1 MSALV
6 LPTAFFLFTLLTSA
20 TSLSWVPL
28 VDERLDRLSVEHKSW
43 LERDVVYIIT
53 ERERDVFLTL
63 ESVDERNRF
72 IEAFWRRRD
81 PNRATPVNEF
91 RQEHYRRLDYA
102 NTYLGRETFRE
113 GWQTDRGRFYIILGE
128 PREIQRFD
136 GYNGLVSAHL
146 WFYQGERG
154 LAVPSFFYLLFFK
167 RDDFGEYRLYRP
179 MLDGPHALLTGS
191 GSTPTTNN
199 TAAIKALREV
209 SPELAAAS
217 LSFDPSEPADF
228 RSGRPNIGTDIM
240 IARIEA
246 APKRSIRTDYAAAGL
261 RYGNRVSADYTFNFV
276 PSRSVFSIFADPAT
290 GTALVHYS
298 VEIDPQ
304 NFSLETDEDGSKFYT
319 TLDVTVEVRTEEE
332 DDDGTLVVAIDK
344 EAYIELTPTQMQKVR
359 AHAFAYQDDF
369 PLVPGDYTV
378 SVVVRNR
385 VLTQYTVAEAALHI
399 PRFDISGSSEP
410 VLTDVILA
418 FDTRTSPSPSSS
430 MSKADANRVYTYE
443 IGDLRIHPAAEGL
456 FVIGDTV
463 HLVTQASG
471 ASPSHRVVLELRRL
485 NDRDEI
491 VRVLEREVGPGP
503 AVVDHMSLGDLV
515 GGDYQVTAR
524 LESPSGDILS
534 TRVAPLT
541 LSPLSFAPRPG
552 FVYRRGL
559 DARIPGLL
567 SFLIGEQL
575 WTLGRYQEA
584 TAALEAAVATGNELL
599 VPAKW
604 KLAHAY
610 LREKRA
616 DDALRLLKPLE
627 EMFSDRYEVMAG
639 LGFATYLKDD
649 FASAADYL
657 ARARA
662 LAPPD
667 TMLLNALGDSYQK
680 LGKLDEAR
688 EAFERSLELDGEQ
701 PAVKARLAHYDSD
714 PGAR

>member
-1 MSALV
+1 MSAV
-6 LPTAFFLFTLLTSA
+6 VTAFFLLSLLTSA
-20 TSLSWVPL
+20 ASASWVPLVAL
-28 VDERLDRLSVEHKSW
+28 VDERLDRLSDEHKSW

-72 IEAFWRRRD
+72 IEAFWRKRD

-167 RDDFGEYRLYRP
+167 RDDIGEYQLYHP
-179 MLDGPHALLTGS
+179 MIDGPHALLTGS
-191 GSTPTTNN
+191 RSTPTTNN
-199 TAAIKALREV
+199 TAAIEALRKV

-217 LSFDPSEPADF
+217 LSLDPSEPADF
-228 RSGRPNIGTDIM
+228 TSGRPNIGTDMM

-246 APKRSIRTDYAAAGL
+246 APKRPIRTDYADAGL

-276 PSRSVFSIFADPAT
+276 PSRSVFSILADPAT
-290 GTALVHYS
+290 GTALVNYS
-298 VEIDPQ
+298 IEIDPQ

-319 TLDVTVEVRTEEE
+319 TLDVTVEARTQ
-332 DDDGTLVVAIDK
+332 DGTLVFVTDK
-344 EAYIELTPTQMQKVR
+344 EAYIELTPAQVQEVR
-359 AHAFAYQDDF
+359 AQAFAYQDDF
-369 PLVPGDYTV
+369 ALVPGDYTV
-378 SVVVRNR
+378 SVIVRNR
-385 VLTQYTVAEAALHI
+385 VLTQFTVAEAALHI
-399 PRFDISGSSEP
+399 PRFDLSGSSEP
-410 VLTDVILA
+410 ALTDVILA
-418 FDTRTSPSPSSS
+418 FDTRTSTSESN
-430 MSKADANRVYTYE
+430 ANRVYTYE
-443 IGDLRIHPAAEGL
+443 IGELRIHPAAEGL
-456 FVIGDTV
+456 FVLGDTV
-463 HLVTQASG
+463 HLVTQAMG
-471 ASPSHRVVLELRRL
+471 ASSSHRVVFELRHGS
-485 NDRDEI
+485 DRGEV
-491 VRVLEREVGPGP
+491 VRVIEREVGLSPMGP
-503 AVVDHMSLGDLV
+503 MVVDHMKLDDMV
-515 GGDYQVTAR
+515 GGDYQVIAR
-524 LESPSGDILS
+524 LVSPSGEVVS
-534 TRVAPLT
+534 TRVAALT
-541 LSPLSFAPRPG
+541 VSPRSFAARPG

-559 DARIPGLL
+559 DTRIPGLL
-567 SFLIGEQL
+567 SFLVGEQL
-575 WTLGRYQEA
+575 WNLGRYQEA
-584 TAALEAAVATGNELL
+584 TAALEAAVATGNEQL

-604 KLAHAY
+604 KLANAY
-610 LREKRA
+610 LKESRA
-616 DDALRLLKPLE
+616 DDAFRLLKPLE

-639 LGFATYLKDD
+639 LGFALYLKDD
-649 FASAADYL
+649 FAPASLYL

-688 EAFERSLELDGEQ
+688 EAFERSLELDRGQ
-701 PAVKARLAHYDSD
+701 PAVKARLA
-714 PGAR
+714 GTR